1 MLYFFKVVRPD
12 VVPELPEQS
21 FVGVV
26 VCVCLRIGN
35 LKIGTKL
42 IRDGEK

>member
-12 VVPELPEQS
+12 VVPELSKQS

-26 VCVCLRIGN
+26 VGVGLRIGN
-35 LKIGTKL
+35 LKISTKL
-42 IRDGEK
+42 RRDGEK